1 MASYG
6 ANPAQGNPNPNNP
19 YDFNGVQV
27 SEIHIKEQEK
37 RPSLR
42 LLEWIVDFLSYLF

>member
-6 ANPAQGNPNPNNP
+6 ADANRGNPNPNNP

-27 SEIHIKEQEK
+27 SHFDLSHDIYD
-37 RPSLR
+37 PLTF
-42 LLEWIVDFLSYLF
+42 LLSKK

>member
-6 ANPAQGNPNPNNP
+6 VDPARANPNPNNP

-27 SEIHIKEQEK
+27 RSIIE
-37 RPSLR
+37 
-42 LLEWIVDFLSYLF
+42 LFR